1 MKTIL
6 FCGDSI
12 TDCGRK
18 PNDIGPLAPKISEDM
33 SSQELGYGHVLLL
46 GSELL
51 ARHPGWKIC
60 NRGVSGNRI
69 VDVYARWKTDCLNL
83 KPDILSLLIGVND
96 VTLHFM
102 ADNGVGS
109 RRFARF
115 YRELLQWSRSKL
127 PNCRFI
133 LGEPFLI
140 VDPAFSMKLGLSLD
154 SLAACREELQ
164 VRQDMLRSL
173 AGEFN
178 MAFIPYQSIFE
189 QACEGASASTYIS
202 DGVHPTAAGH
212 YLMAQE
218 WLKVVRKEFG
228 DGFGQI

>member
-1 MKTIL
+1 MKTIV

-18 PNDIGPLAPKISEDM
+18 PNDIGPLAPLG
-33 SSQELGYGHVLLL
+33 SQELGYGHVLLL
-46 GSELL
+46 GSKLL

-69 VDVYARWKTDCLNL
+69 VDVYARWKADCLNL
-83 KPDILSLLIGVND
+83 QPDILS
-96 VTLHFM
+96 
-102 ADNGVGS
+102 
-109 RRFARF
+109 F
-115 YRELLQWSRSKL
+115 YRELLQWSREEL
-127 PNCRFI
+127 PDCRFI

-140 VDPAFSMKLGLSLD
+140 VDPAFSMKLGLCLD
-154 SLAACREELQ
+154 SLAACRRELQ
-164 VRQDMLRSL
+164 PRQDMLRSL

-189 QACEGASASTYIS
+189 QACEGSSASAYIS

-212 YLMAQE
+212 YIMAQE
-218 WLKVVRKEFG
+218 WLKVARKEFG
-228 DGFGQI
+228 EFGL